1 MSLPLAARCAFG
13 HQHDLTKDRTLPF
26 ACLHG
31 CTVRWYAAI
40 VPPWQR
46 SILEEDIVTFGGIA
60 ELRSL
65 CMQCGQT
72 GFWA

>member
-31 CTVRWYAAI
+31 CTILWYALVLPTYAKVHRPLTI
-40 VPPWQR
+40 ADMP
-46 SILEEDIVTFGGIA
+46 EE
-60 ELRSL
+60 RSL
-65 CMQCGQT
+65 CLQCGQT
-72 GFWA
+72 GFWD